1 MTNKM
6 KELLQE
12 QTTADQADNS
22 DSKNGVT
29 TSTPNWEREQ
39 IPGTPFW
46 IVGNND
52 KGYNI
57 IMGKWK
63 LTQEEIYNDV
73 QAPLQQLAH
82 HWLQNNTYNTILSMI
97 ICVTTDIEKQKQN

>member
-1 MTNKM
+1 MSNKM

-22 DSKNGVT
+22 NLKNGVT

-46 IVGNND
+46 IIGNEEQ
-52 KGYNI
+52 GYNV

-63 LTQEEIYNDV
+63 LSPTTLTSKNKCRLW
-73 QAPLQQLAH
+73 LQQEQ
-82 HWLQNNTYNTILSMI
+82 WSTILSMI
-97 ICVTTDIEKQKQN
+97 ICVTTDINNQKQN